1 MNPHRLIFPKDQT
14 DDVRSGFSNIIHQK
28 LVMASM
34 MHTLLYGLVL
44 SQKSN
49 ASDIFFSNKH
59 DECKHQKL
67 LSVSI

>member
-1 MNPHRLIFPKDQT
+1 MKQR
-14 DDVRSGFSNIIHQK
+14 HQE

-34 MHTLLYGLVL
+34 MHTLLYILVL

-49 ASDIFFSNKH
+49 ASDIFFRNKH
-59 DECKHQKL
+59 DECKHQKI